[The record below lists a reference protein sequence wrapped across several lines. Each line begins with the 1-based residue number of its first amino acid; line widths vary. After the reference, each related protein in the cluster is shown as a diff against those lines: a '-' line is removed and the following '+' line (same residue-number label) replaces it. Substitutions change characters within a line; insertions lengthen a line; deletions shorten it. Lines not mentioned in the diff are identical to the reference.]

1 MERQKKQGSD
11 VKRENDRGKK
21 TKNEW
26 GAGKLCSDS
35 GSWRR
40 VIDRCQEAQEEHGR
54 GLNEEKKSLGPEKET
69 RIES

>member
-26 GAGKLCSDS
+26 DIEEAVPGWIKISAFAMATVTKKTGS
-35 GSWRR
+35 G
-40 VIDRCQEAQEEHGR
+40 
-54 GLNEEKKSLGPEKET
+54 L
-69 RIES
+69 